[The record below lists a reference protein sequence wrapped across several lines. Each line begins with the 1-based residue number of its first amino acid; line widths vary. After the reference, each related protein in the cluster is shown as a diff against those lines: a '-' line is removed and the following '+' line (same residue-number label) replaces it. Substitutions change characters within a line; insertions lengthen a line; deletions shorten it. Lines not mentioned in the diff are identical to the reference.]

1 MSSARVLVGVT
12 VVLMFAWAANAV
24 GQVEVEDNGVI
35 IQFASAVTPED
46 VALVEAAG
54 GTVFT
59 AWTLVQAM
67 HAHLPVGAREV
78 LLAGDP
84 LADESRVVS
93 ITRNQFGT
101 PTDEYDDT
109 WGVER
114 INTRA
119 VHLAGHTGAPR
130 VAGREGIRVA
140 IIDTGCN
147 IEHVDLAHSIVF
159 AYDFDQMNEDV
170 TDLSG
175 HGTHIAG
182 TIAAALDGRGVVGV
196 APEVGLCILQVGVFG
211 MWESAV
217 ISALQWVRDNDIEI
231 TNNSFSFE
239 DPSAAFAL
247 AFSLTE
253 ANGTLNVAGSG
264 NGGTDVV
271 DIPARYSSVVAV
283 GATHDRDRRASFSQ
297 GGPLLELVAPGVDI
311 LSCMWDEDVGRTP
324 EDHSLYELRDG
335 TSMAAPHVA
344 GVAALVFAAGIQD
357 ANRNGRVNDEVRDR
371 LNATA
376 MDLGAPGRDDDHGFG
391 MVDARA
397 ALGVLCK
404 ADLDDDGELTIFDFL
419 AFQNLFDAGSRVADF
434 DGDFQLTIF
443 DFLAFQNA
451 FDAGCV

>member
-1 MSSARVLVGVT
+1 
-12 VVLMFAWAANAV
+12 MFALAAVAV
-24 GQVEVEDNGVI
+24 EQDEIADNGVI

-46 VALVEAAG
+46 VALVEAVG
-54 GTVFT
+54 GTVYT
-59 AWTLVQAM
+59 AWALVPAM

-78 LLAGDP
+78 LLAGELVDGGAAMVAP
-84 LADESRVVS
+84 RVVA
-93 ITRNQFGT
+93 ITKNQRGT
-101 PTDEYDDT
+101 FTDEYDDT

-114 INTRA
+114 INARA
-119 VHLAGHTGAPR
+119 AHLAGHTGAPR

-140 IIDTGCN
+140 ILDSGCN

-170 TDLSG
+170 TDYDG

-182 TIAAALDGRGVVGV
+182 TVAAAFDGRGVVGV
-196 APEVGLCILQVGVFG
+196 APEVGLCILKVGIG
-211 MWESAV
+211 GPWEAAV

-231 TNNSFSFE
+231 TSNSYSFE

-253 ANGTLNVAGSG
+253 ANGTLNVAASG
-264 NGGTDVV
+264 NRGTDVV
-271 DIPARYSSVVAV
+271 SIPARYSSVIAV
-283 GATHDRDRRASFSQ
+283 GATHDRDGRASFSQ
-297 GGPLLELVAPGVDI
+297 GGPVLELVAPGVDI
-311 LSCMWDEDVGRTP
+311 LSCLWDEDVGRTA
-324 EDHSLYELRDG
+324 EDHSVYTLSSG
-335 TSMAAPHVA
+335 TSMATPHVA
-344 GVAALVFAAGIQD
+344 GVAALVFAAGIED

-376 MDLGAPGRDDDHGFG
+376 IDLGARGRDDDFGYG

-404 ADLDDDGELTIFDFL
+404 GDLDGDGELTIFDFL

-451 FDAGCV
+451 FDAGCP